1 MKRIKNFLFMFVL
14 VSCLFVAN
22 VLAAN
27 LTIVEDGWNAVSEN
41 EVQFRNL
48 EIEEAEITINGDFKI
63 FQNKHYT
70 DEEFENGTFDSERQ
84 NPDIVSFKDVAARQV
99 LTYNKQLEIGE
110 HEISGSVVFKWD
122 KKAVLKDGTLCD
134 VTMTLDNLTIK
145 NKSKITRPV
154 ALLANSTNGKTIWMW
169 SASAQ
174 QEKAAS
180 ELPASKISFINFGVG
195 YDIQFTITKAGTDE
209 KVNKN
214 TVLGFSDIDVDDR
227 TGDTKTYIN
236 DDGTP
241 AKYAEG
247 IILKKGVNDNI
258 HTLVDNY
265 LLISDTTYGN
275 NTRFTGTQPTTGT
288 EEERKAGLR
297 TLVNAS
303 DFKYRWTGSYCGTA
317 IGFADPNIV
326 ETTTSGEYPNNVTIT
341 PTDKEVLWKE
351 DKKIEIKPDTGYQ
364 LSKVTVDGS
373 SVSIS
378 SLTNN
383 NGTYTY
389 TFNDVIENHTI
400 DVQVTKVPHTL
411 LVHHYK
417 EGTTT
422 KLGNDVSSTKY
433 YGDSYTT
440 SALSP
445 IPEGYEL
452 IGTSSR
458 TGTMP
463 NSDLTITYYYKLK
476 EYTLTVHHYEEGTT
490 NKLAPDVV
498 STKNYGDSYTTSVSS
513 SIPSDYEYV
522 SKSDNSEGTI
532 KKNEEVIYYYK
543 KKRGKV
549 ITHHYIDGT
558 TTKLAADVTNEYNY
572 GDTYETTASNSIPQ
586 NYILKTTP
594 DNYRDVVNK
603 PSTEVIY
610 YYQKKDGKI
619 VPTINKNGTQ
629 QITSSSDK
637 ISYKIIYK
645 TDFTDLIENGTV
657 TIVDTLP
664 YKIDVNNSNLDG
676 GTYDDNNKTIT
687 WTENISIN
695 SYNEPS
701 KTFEKNIEVK
711 YLNINPAGDVI
722 INKVKGTVTIPNKTI
737 DINTT
742 FNTLININGKITEQ
756 YIDKETGSPIIPDVQ
771 SIEKVGTSFTPDEKE
786 FEGYVLVNKPEDKN
800 YKYEENPQTLTYTY
814 EKIKLYVT
822 TKVNGTGGTI
832 EGDEIVLYGDN
843 STENKIKI
851 KADNGYTISR
861 ILINGKKM
869 NIPKNSKIMTLSN
882 FIKMGENKIIEVS
895 FKQQPII
902 VNVPKTDSNI
912 SPLISILGV
921 TFTSISLIYF
931 YKNRKSLY
939 IFTKTK

>member
-1 MKRIKNFLFMFVL
+1 MKRIKNFLFMFAL

-27 LTIVEDGWNAVSEN
+27 LTVSETGWKNVGESQVKIGSLNIANATATFNGNFAKRVTATYSDADYASGGKFDQERNSAVSYN
-41 EVQFRNL
+41 DTGDDINVIVYKNALSAGTHSNL
-48 EIEEAEITINGDFKI
+48 GSMTLKWTGAAKDADGNVLDVIMNVSNITIKNNRDSTKPIELFANDSSNHLWMAARYAKEEVAASNLSENHKITYNDLGVKYDISFEFTKTGTSTVVNKYIVLNFSDLDQPDNISGDFSGE
-63 FQNKHYT
+63 YT
-70 DEEFENGTFDSERQ
+70 EGITLLSG
-84 NPDIVSFKDVAARQV
+84 V
-99 LTYNKQLEIGE
+99 
-110 HEISGSVVFKWD
+110 SGSVYID
-122 KKAVLKDGTLCD
+122 SD
-134 VTMTLDNLTIK
+134 
-145 NKSKITRPV
+145 SKP
-154 ALLANSTNGKTIWMW
+154 
-169 SASAQ
+169 
-174 QEKAAS
+174 
-180 ELPASKISFINFGVG
+180 
-195 YDIQFTITKAGTDE
+195 
-209 KVNKN
+209 
-214 TVLGFSDIDVDDR
+214 
-227 TGDTKTYIN
+227 
-236 DDGTP
+236 
-241 AKYAEG
+241 
-247 IILKKGVNDNI
+247 
-258 HTLVDNY
+258 NY
-265 LLISDTTYGN
+265 LAVSNTSAGN
-275 NTRFTGTQPTTGT
+275 NTRFTGKQSTSGD
-288 EEERKAGLR
+288 ESLKAGFSVR
-297 TLVNAS
+297 VNS
-303 DFKYRWTGSYCGTA
+303 NKFELTWTGSGCGTMM
-317 IGFADPNIV
+317 GFMGTKTV
-326 ETTTSGEYPNNVTIT
+326 TTSTSGTYKNNVTIT

-687 WTENISIN
+687 WNENISIN

-711 YLNINPAGDVI
+711 YLNINPSGDVI
-722 INKVKGTVTIPNKTI
+722 VNKVKGTVTIPDKTI

-756 YIDKETGSPIIPDVQ
+756 YIDKETGSPIIPDE
-771 SIEKVGTSFTPDEKE
+771 SSTKKVGTAFTPDEKE
-786 FEGYVLVNKPEDKN
+786 FEGYVLVTKPEDKN
-800 YKYEENPQTLTYTY
+800 YKYEESPQTLTYKY

-851 KADNGYTISR
+851 KADNGYTISK
-861 ILINGKKM
+861 ILING
-869 NIPKNSKIMTLSN
+869 NEIEIPKNSESMTLSN
-882 FIKMGENKIIEVS
+882 FIKMTENKIVEVS
-895 FKQQPII
+895 FEAKPIV
-902 VNVPKTDSNI
+902 VNAPKTDSNI
-912 SPLISILGV
+912 PLLIIILGIIFISIPLY
-921 TFTSISLIYF
+921 YF
-931 YKNRKSLY
+931 YNNGKLSSLFKINR
-939 IFTKTK
+939 

>member
-14 VSCLFVAN
+14 ISCLFVAN
-22 VLAAN
+22 VLAEN
-27 LTIVEDGWNAVSEN
+27 LTVSETGWKNVGESQVKIGSLNIGNATATFNGNFAKRVTATYSDADYASGGKFDQERNTAVSYNDTEG
-41 EVQFRNL
+41 NL
-48 EIEEAEITINGDFKI
+48 IVYKNALSA
-63 FQNKHYT
+63 
-70 DEEFENGTFDSERQ
+70 GTHSNLGSMALKWTGAAKDADG
-84 NPDIVSFKDVAARQV
+84 NVLDVIMNVS
-99 LTYNKQLEIGE
+99 NI
-110 HEISGSVVFKWD
+110 
-122 KKAVLKDGTLCD
+122 
-134 VTMTLDNLTIK
+134 TIK
-145 NKSKITRPV
+145 NNRASTKPI
-154 ALLANSTNGKTIWMW
+154 LLFANDSNNNIWM
-169 SASAQ
+169 SPKYAK
-174 QEKAAS
+174 QEVAAS
-180 ELPASKISFINFGVG
+180 SLNASHNIPYDDLGVKYNISFE
-195 YDIQFTITKAGTDE
+195 FTKTGTSTV
-209 KVNKN
+209 VNKYLVLNFRDLDQYDKMTRDYSGEYTEGVTLLSGVSGPVYVDSDSIPDYLTVSN
-214 TVLGFSDIDVDDR
+214 TS
-227 TGDTKTYIN
+227 
-236 DDGTP
+236 
-241 AKYAEG
+241 A
-247 IILKKGVNDNI
+247 
-258 HTLVDNY
+258 
-265 LLISDTTYGN
+265 GN
-275 NTRFTGTQPTTGT
+275 NTRFTGKQGT
-288 EEERKAGLR
+288 SGEASLKAGFAVRVSSNKFEL
-297 TLVNAS
+297 T
-303 DFKYRWTGSYCGTA
+303 WTGSGCATMMGFMGTKT
-317 IGFADPNIV
+317 V
-326 ETTTSGEYPNNVTIT
+326 TTSTSGEYPENVTIT

-400 DVQVTKVPHTL
+400 DVQVTKEPYTL

-422 KLGNDVSSTKY
+422 KLGNDVSTVKY

-490 NKLAPDVV
+490 NKLVPDVV
-498 STKNYGDSYTTSVSS
+498 STKNYGDSYTTSASS
-513 SIPSDYEYV
+513 SISSDYEYV

-572 GDTYETTASNSIPQ
+572 GDTYETAASNSIPQ

-629 QITSSSDK
+629 QITSSNDK

-657 TIVDTLP
+657 TITDTLP

-771 SIEKVGTSFTPDEKE
+771 STKKVGTSFTPDEKE
-786 FEGYVLVNKPEDKN
+786 FEGYVLVTKPEDKN
-800 YKYEENPQTLTYTY
+800 YKYEESPQTLTYKY

-851 KADNGYTISR
+851 KADNGYIISN

-882 FIKMGENKIIEVS
+882 FIKMGENKLIEVS

-921 TFTSISLIYF
+921 TFTCISLIYF
-931 YKNRKSLY
+931 CKNRTSLY
-939 IFTKTK
+939 IFSKNN